1 MHNRH
6 NYNAKMN
13 INLVP
18 KTTGTL
24 IEPRSRHWEL
34 RLHPNQ
40 SGSTWRGLQSCP
52 APCPHPRSA
61 PKLGQNFQLEKKNIV
76 NGWRSM
82 PGINVYDCEWT
93 IFPILWLCMNQE
105 PYYFFIVDCC
115 EPPDVSKYLQISLYF
130 HCTFCRMLSEVGWP
144 TNPVGECLLP
154 HIHLHH
160 TARGEENGSTNLAF
174 AKINDKPWPTL
185 SGDDWVPCMTWRFCL
200 TYVDLLAIP
209 GMMDSDSHVPCCLQA
224 GWLLG

>member
-61 PKLGQNFQLEKKNIV
+61 PKLGQNFQLEKKTHSK
-76 NGWRSM
+76 WM
-82 PGINVYDCEWT
+82 T
-93 IFPILWLCMNQE
+93 IYARYQRLWLWMN
-105 PYYFFIVDCC
+105 YFSDFMIMYESRTLLFLYCWLLWTSRC
-115 EPPDVSKYLQISLYF
+115 LQISLYF

>member
-61 PKLGQNFQLEKKNIV
+61 PKLGQNFQLEKKTHSK
-76 NGWRSM
+76 WM
-82 PGINVYDCEWT
+82 T
-93 IFPILWLCMNQE
+93 IYARYQRLWLLMN
-105 PYYFFIVDCC
+105 YFSDFMIMYESRTLLFLYCWLLWTSRC
-115 EPPDVSKYLQISLYF
+115 LQISPDISVLPLYL
-130 HCTFCRMLSEVGWP
+130 LSYVVRSRLTHQPSWRVPASTHTSPSHRTRRRERQHQSGLRKNQRQTM
-144 TNPVGECLLP
+144 TNPFRWWLGSMYDLKILP
-154 HIHLHH
+154 HICW
-160 TARGEENGSTNLAF
+160 F
-174 AKINDKPWPTL
+174 V
-185 SGDDWVPCMTWRFCL
+185 GDSRD
-200 TYVDLLAIP
+200 D
-209 GMMDSDSHVPCCLQA
+209 G
-224 GWLLG
+224 

>member
-1 MHNRH
+1 MQIQIDCQ
-6 NYNAKMN
+6 YAQQAQ
-13 INLVP
+13 LQCS
-18 KTTGTL
+18 TGTL

-61 PKLGQNFQLEKKNIV
+61 PKLGHKFSVGKKHIV
-76 NGWRSM
+76 NGWLSM
-82 PGINVYDCEWT
+82 PGINVYDE
-93 IFPILWLCMNQE
+93 ILFRFYDYVWIKNL
-105 PYYFFIVDCC
+105 
-115 EPPDVSKYLQISLYF
+115 ISLLLIVVNLQMSPNISRSTVPSVV
-130 HCTFCRMLSEVGWP
+130 CCPKVGWP

-174 AKINDKPWPTL
+174 AKINDKPWRTL
-185 SGDDWVPCMTWRFCL
+185 SGDDWLPCMTWRFCL

-209 GMMDSDSHVPCCLQA
+209 GMMDSDGDSHVPCCLQA